1 VTAAA
6 MDGFLVLDFTTLLP
20 GPLATQLMQQA
31 GARVVKVERP
41 GVGDELRGYEPRIDS
56 TAVAYTTL
64 NQGKEILE
72 LDLKTGD
79 RSELEKLIH
88 ECDVLV
94 EQFRPGVMDRLGLG
108 YDDVRKVNPDV
119 VYCSITGYGQTGP
132 LAAIAGHD
140 LNYLAESGVLSLT
153 NPPAVPPVLV
163 ADIGGGTF
171 PAVAEILLALLR
183 RERGGGGARID
194 VAMARNVFNWL
205 SYQLSSGFLTDEWP
219 GQGDGLTTG
228 GSPRYNLYA
237 AADGRYV
244 AVAALEDKFWA
255 QFCLLAGLPET
266 ADRATVAERI
276 AQESAGHWE
285 GLFAGHDTCVNL
297 VRPLQEA
304 VRHPHFADLFDTP
317 LYRGAPIPR
326 LPLPTGGAPTQEE
339 EPQT

>member
-1 VTAAA
+1 
-6 MDGFLVLDFTTLLP
+6 
-20 GPLATQLMQQA
+20 
-31 GARVVKVERP
+31 
-41 GVGDELRGYEPRIDS
+41 
-56 TAVAYTTL
+56 
-64 NQGKEILE
+64 
-72 LDLKTGD
+72 
-79 RSELEKLIH
+79 
-88 ECDVLV
+88 
-94 EQFRPGVMDRLGLG
+94 
-108 YDDVRKVNPDV
+108 
-119 VYCSITGYGQTGP
+119 
-132 LAAIAGHD
+132 
-140 LNYLAESGVLSLT
+140 
-153 NPPAVPPVLV
+153 VPPVLV